1 MALLTEIKLFLIGR
15 RPAFLWT
22 SESMLIFS
30 LATEHVGDSI
40 RDWMEWRPIGEGV
53 QVLHSPEEGPGL
65 S

>member
-1 MALLTEIKLFLIGR
+1 
-15 RPAFLWT
+15 
-22 SESMLIFS
+22 MLIFS